1 MEKRA
6 QGFLEK
12 KNADRVEKQKEL
24 DEALAAAKEDPEK
37 TPEELAAME
46 EENKETMVQW
56 EKDREAEDADA
67 DENDPDRPNL
77 EEMLEAERTVIK
89 TQLEADDAFL
99 TALVE
104 TCTEKS
110 IQVIDNLK
118 TDQSAKF
125 AFVKLLD
132 KLKDR
137 IRKRPDLIEREQVR
151 ALEPNEL
158 KFYEQSY
165 TYQ

>member
-1 MEKRA
+1 M
-6 QGFLEK
+6 
-12 KNADRVEKQKEL
+12 
-24 DEALAAAKEDPEK
+24 
-37 TPEELAAME
+37 
-46 EENKETMVQW
+46 
-56 EKDREAEDADA
+56 
-67 DENDPDRPNL
+67 
-77 EEMLEAERTVIK
+77 
-89 TQLEADDAFL
+89 

-104 TCTEKS
+104 TCTEKN

-137 IRKRPDLIEREQVR
+137 IQKRPDLIEREQVR